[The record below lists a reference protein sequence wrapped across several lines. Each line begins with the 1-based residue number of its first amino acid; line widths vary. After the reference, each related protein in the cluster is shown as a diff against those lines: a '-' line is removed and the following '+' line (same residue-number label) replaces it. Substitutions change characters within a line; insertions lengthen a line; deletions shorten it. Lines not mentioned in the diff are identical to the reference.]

1 MIDFWSSFARFYDA
15 AEALNGEV
23 YREMLSQTRTL
34 IPRGAKV
41 LECAA
46 GTGALSIAAAERAG
60 SVVCTDNSKEMLEVA
75 RGKCRRRHLDNVTFE
90 RKNIFH
96 TECEDNAFDVV
107 IAGNVLHLL
116 EKPERA
122 VKEMYRVCKPG
133 GKLILPTF
141 VLKNKNSLSETL
153 IGIYQKLGFRPNR
166 EYSPK
171 SYVEMLKGCNVGEV
185 KARLI
190 KGTIPCCYA
199 VINVKK

>member
-1 MIDFWSSFARFYDA
+1 MIDFWSNFAKFYDA
-15 AEALNGEV
+15 AEAINGEV
-23 YREMLSQTRTL
+23 YREMLSLTRIL
-34 IPRGAKV
+34 IPRKAKV
-41 LECAA
+41 LDCAA
-46 GTGALSIAAAERAG
+46 GTGALTIAASERAE
-60 SVVCTDNSKEMLEVA
+60 SVLCTDNSENMLDVA
-75 RGKCRRRHLDNVTFE
+75 RKKCARRRLDNVSFE

-96 TECEDNAFDVV
+96 TEYEDNTFDIV

-116 EKPERA
+116 INPENA
-122 VKEMYRVCKPG
+122 VKELARVCKPG
-133 GKLILPTF
+133 GKLLLPTF

-153 IGIYQKLGFRPNR
+153 IGIYQKLGFSPNR

-199 VINVKK
+199 VINISE

>member
-1 MIDFWSSFARFYDA
+1 MIDFWSSFARFYDV

-23 YREMLSQTRTL
+23 YREMLSQTRIL

-41 LECAA
+41 LDCAA
-46 GTGALSIAAAERAG
+46 GTGALTVAAAERAG
-60 SVVCTDNSKEMLEVA
+60 IVFCTDNSQKMLEVA
-75 RGKCRRRHLDNVTFE
+75 RNKCVRRRLDNVLFE

-96 TECEDNAFDVV
+96 TKCRDSTFDVV

-116 EKPERA
+116 ANPERA
-122 VKEMYRVCKPG
+122 VKELARVCKPG

-141 VLKNKNSLSETL
+141 VLKNKNALSEKL
-153 IGIYQKLGFRPNR
+153 IGIYQKLGFSPNG

-171 SYVEMLKGCNVGEV
+171 SYVEMLKSCDVGEV

-199 VINVKK
+199 VINIRK